1 MTHPQPLPWQFEI
14 KWKQGEHGGLREN
27 RFSLK
32 PTTSNPK
39 VFGGEEVRSCLS
51 IAMSSLCPYTSRQ
64 DIFLR
69 AAHGTEI
76 YIYEVNLYQPSGMTP
91 PPDHL
96 VVGRHSGP
104 AEPRKAAVLF
114 DRTFPVSNCY
124 QYLPRGPEHKLF
136 VSPTNRSARLD
147 VFVRYMLATPGTN
160 TAQFD
165 VNLRYCASSKFP
177 VMLGSSHLLPTAFL

>member
-14 KWKQGEHGGLREN
+14 KWKQGVHGTLREN
-27 RFSLK
+27 KFSLK
-32 PTTSNPK
+32 PTTNNPK
-39 VFGGEEVRSCLS
+39 VFGGGEVRSCLS

-64 DIFLR
+64 DICLR

-76 YIYEVNLYQPSGMTP
+76 YIYAVNLYQPGGMTP

-96 VVGRHSGP
+96 VVDRHIGP

-114 DRTFPVSNCY
+114 HRAFPVHNCY
-124 QYLPRGPEHKLF
+124 QYRPRGTEHELF
-136 VSPTNRSARLD
+136 VSPTGAVRLD
-147 VFVRYMLATPGTN
+147 VYVRYLLGTPGTH
-160 TAQFD
+160 TPQFD

-177 VMLGSSHLLPTAFL
+177 AMSGSSHLLPTAFL